1 MRWLVGSLM
10 LLALSMSNIY
20 VQEKTQSDVV
30 FCNLNIPSDIKR
42 ANASFTIT
50 YAFEVGTEGKPVNI
64 VKITDD
70 YLSVE
75 EVTPCLSEWRFQG
88 IPKGSK
94 LVASFRWRHGKGWDY
109 LSVSGSQ
116 FSHKVKLQEEG
127 YGYK

>member
-1 MRWLVGSLM
+1 MKWLVGSLM
-10 LLALSMSNIY
+10 LIALSNIPTRDQ
-20 VQEKTQSDVV
+20 VKLEVV

-42 ANASFTIT
+42 VNASFTIT
-50 YAFEVGTEGKPVNI
+50 YAFEIGAEGKPVKF

-75 EVTPCLSEWRFQG
+75 EVTPCLNEWRFQG

-94 LVASFRWRHGKGWDY
+94 LVASFRWQHGKGWDY
-109 LSVSGSQ
+109 LSVSGPQ
-116 FSHKVKLQEEG
+116 FTHKVKLQEEG

>member
-1 MRWLVGSLM
+1 M
-10 LLALSMSNIY
+10 LPNISIQDK
-20 VQEKTQSDVV
+20 VELEIV
-30 FCNLNIPSDIKR
+30 FCNLNIPEHIKS
-42 ANASFTIT
+42 ANASFTIS
-50 YAFEVGTEGKPVNI
+50 YAFEIGAEGRP
-64 VKITDD
+64 VKIAKIIDS

-109 LSVSGSQ
+109 LSVSGAQ
-116 FSHKVKLQEEG
+116 FSHKVIVQEG